1 MLQVTQVWEEAK
13 SRLGFSLES
22 ADHTEQLGGQ
32 QGKGGGNS
40 LCVDTPGSG
49 GRRRLGPRERAGEA
63 PGDLLS
69 LSHLALGT
77 CSAVPTPSM
86 GCPGLT
92 SESLAGG
99 QEAGGGS

>member
-1 MLQVTQVWEEAK
+1 ME
-13 SRLGFSLES
+13 SR
-22 ADHTEQLGGQ
+22 AR
-32 QGKGGGNS
+32 GGGNS

-49 GRRRLGPRERAGEA
+49 IRRRLGTRERAGEA
-63 PGDLLS
+63 AGDLLS
-69 LSHLALGT
+69 LSHPALGT
-77 CSAVPTPSM
+77 CSAVPAPSM

>member
-1 MLQVTQVWEEAK
+1 ME
-13 SRLGFSLES
+13 SR
-22 ADHTEQLGGQ
+22 AR
-32 QGKGGGNS
+32 GGGNS

-49 GRRRLGPRERAGEA
+49 IRRRLGTRERAGEA

-77 CSAVPTPSM
+77 CSAVPAPHH
-86 GCPGLT
+86 GLPCLT

-99 QEAGGGS
+99 QEAGEEVSILSVAP